1 MTKLRNLARRITQPE
16 PDEKGAA
23 LPFVAVLL
31 VLLLGITAFAV
42 DLGWVYLN
50 GARLQRAADSSALA
64 GVVYLPGDIP
74 NVIAN
79 AVNGANAN
87 GWDIGS
93 VNGAPVGGGGPEDL
107 DWRSLADNKLE
118 VTLSTNV
125 PTFFLKVLGI
135 NDFDISRVATAEYVK
150 PVPIGS
156 PDPCFGI
163 GNSGL
168 NGGDCNP
175 ATAQRFWAAISG
187 PLTNKWNGDAYATR
201 FWDDDGSWNQ
211 EFANP
216 EYRITP
222 QPGYYLAIDVPTG
235 VSDLNVDVY
244 DAGFYQRTGFNNE
257 TGDLGQ
263 DTGGGADT
271 HFQFYQFDSTPL
283 DPTDNVAM
291 PSASCSSSTGRFDIA
306 SGANSST
313 YKNQWVRLCRLA
325 GSVPAG
331 IYVVRVWTD
340 GNDGGTNQYAVRANT
355 GSAANAR
362 VYGINDISIF
372 TNQSG
377 TSTLHVAEVAQAH
390 QGKTLE
396 LRFYD
401 PGEDDANAYMT
412 VKNPGGG
419 TATCDWVAKNE
430 AGTIVRSGSGNCRIQ
445 TSNGSSFFN
454 GLWVTA
460 QVAIPD
466 AYTCTTNCWWK
477 MVIENSQPHDR
488 TTWAARIIGNPVR
501 LVPNE

>member
-1 MTKLRNLARRITQPE
+1 MTRLITLARRIVQPDTE
-16 PDEKGAA
+16 EKGAA
-23 LPFVAVLL
+23 LPFIAAIL
-31 VLLLGITAFAV
+31 VLLLGIAAFAV
-42 DLGWVYLN
+42 DLGWIYLN

-64 GVVYLPGDIP
+64 GVVYLPGDTAEVV
-74 NVIAN
+74 NK
-79 AVNGANAN
+79 AVDGANAN
-87 GWDIGS
+87 GWSIGS
-93 VNGAPVGGGGPEDL
+93 VNGVPVGGGGPEEL

-118 VTLSTNV
+118 VTLSADI
-125 PTFFLKVLGI
+125 PTFFLRLLGFDQI
-135 NDFDISRVATAEYVK
+135 DISRVATAEYVK

-163 GNSGL
+163 GNSSL

-187 PLTNKWNGDAYATR
+187 PLTNKWNGDAKATR
-201 FWDDDGSWNQ
+201 FWDNDSTWDQ
-211 EFANP
+211 ESVNTEHRPA
-216 EYRITP
+216 
-222 QPGYYLAIDVPTG
+222 GYYLAVDVPTG
-235 VSDLNVDVY
+235 VSGLNVDVY
-244 DAGFYQRTGFNNE
+244 DAGFYDRGSFDVE
-257 TGDLGQ
+257 TGDRFQ
-263 DTGGGADT
+263 DTGNGADT
-271 HFQFYQFDSTPL
+271 HFQLYQYDSTPL
-283 DPTDNVAM
+283 DPTDNVAI
-291 PSASCSSSTGRFDIA
+291 AAGSCSSSTGRFDIPTGT
-306 SGANSST
+306 SSST
-313 YKNQWVRLCRLA
+313 YRNQWRRLCRLA

-340 GNDGGTNQYAVRANT
+340 GDDGGTNQYAVRANT
-355 GSAANAR
+355 GSGPSAR

-377 TSTLHVAEVAQAH
+377 TSTLHVAEVAAIH
-390 QGKTLE
+390 SGKTLE
-396 LRFYD
+396 LQFYD
-401 PGEDDANAYMT
+401 PGEDDANAFMT

-430 AGTIVRSGSGNCRIQ
+430 AGTVVRSGSGSCRIQ

-460 QVAIPD
+460 QVDIPD

>member
-211 EFANP
+211 EFANT

-271 HFQFYQFDSTPL
+271 HFQFYRFDSTPL

-401 PGEDDANAYMT
+401 PGEDDANAYLT